1 MIFMIKRMAK
11 LRKTLILRISEK
23 HLKYIINETIKE
35 QKSKSR
41 IIREVIEK
49 HINEKSR

>member
-1 MIFMIKRMAK
+1 MAK

-23 HLKYIINETIKE
+23 HLKYIINETIKL

-49 HINEKSR
+49 HIVNEKN